1 MCQKEN
7 ITMKHEVV
15 LHFFWQG
22 SLMMATLT
30 KLLDHSWIT
39 WISTQSCRNDY
50 IHSRSVTPERLPTQR
65 FPNYRP
71 IPTVGYSGA
80 ICSFWKVHKLMW
92 WFSNNCRLSACETNP
107 EWKKVIMKLDHFS
120 NQDWIQ
126 QQWLKIEFRPIKWM
140 CTHEYLIQLRGQPPN
155 ANLSDRKEGIIISNH
170 HPLIRPPCFWPY
182 VLDVPGYQ

>member
-50 IHSRSVTPERLPTQR
+50 IHSRCVTPERLPTQR

-80 ICSFWKVHKLMW
+80 ICSFWKVHILRILMW

-107 EWKKVIMKLDHFS
+107 EWKKGDHEIGPFFRIRTEYNNNDWKLNSHQVNVYPWVFDS
-120 NQDWIQ
+120 
-126 QQWLKIEFRPIKWM
+126 IEVP
-140 CTHEYLIQLRGQPPN
+140 TPPM
-155 ANLSDRKEGIIISNH
+155 
-170 HPLIRPPCFWPY
+170 
-182 VLDVPGYQ
+182 PGFTQERRLF